1 MKRLIVNAD
10 DFGMAPGVNRAILEA
25 HRTGIVTSTSLMANG
40 AAFDEA
46 AAAARATPSLGVGLH
61 LNLTQ
66 GRPLSG
72 ALSLGAMVG
81 ADGGFLGNAERLYFQ
96 MVAGRVSMQAA
107 EREIRAQIECLQ
119 DAGIQPTHVDGHQ
132 HAHMWPP
139 LFELVARLATEYGV
153 PGVRVSRE
161 RRAGFRALWRRNSGF
176 RSKIVAQAGVG
187 LGLAFLSVASHAA
200 FREAGAAAPDFFY
213 GVTATGYLD
222 RAVLESVLRD
232 VPDGISE
239 LMCHPGYVDATL
251 ERVETRLVRQ
261 REMELEAVASPAG
274 RDLAARLGIELV
286 TYRALA
292 AA

>member
-46 AAAARATPSLGVGLH
+46 AGAARATPSLAVGLH

-66 GRPLSG
+66 GPPLSD
-72 ALSLGAMVG
+72 AESLGSMAG
-81 ADGGFLGNAERLYFQ
+81 LDGQFLGNAERLYFR

-107 EREIRAQIECLQ
+107 EREVRAQIERLQ
-119 DAGIQPTHVDGHQ
+119 DAGIQPTHLDGHQ

-139 LFELVARLATEYGV
+139 LFELVARLAAEYGI
-153 PGVRVSRE
+153 PALRVSRE
-161 RRAGFRALWRRNSGF
+161 RRAGFGALWRRNSGF
-176 RSKIVAQAGVG
+176 RSKILAQAGVG
-187 LGLAFLSVASHAA
+187 LGLAFLSVGSRAA
-200 FREAGAAAPDFFY
+200 LRKAGAGAPDFFY
-213 GVTATGYLD
+213 GVSATGYLD
-222 RAVLESVLRD
+222 RTVLEEILRD
-232 VPDGISE
+232 VPDGVTE
-239 LMCHPGYVDATL
+239 LMCHPGYVDAAL
-251 ERVETRLVRQ
+251 ERVETRLLRQ
-261 REMELEAVASPAG
+261 REMELEAVASPSG